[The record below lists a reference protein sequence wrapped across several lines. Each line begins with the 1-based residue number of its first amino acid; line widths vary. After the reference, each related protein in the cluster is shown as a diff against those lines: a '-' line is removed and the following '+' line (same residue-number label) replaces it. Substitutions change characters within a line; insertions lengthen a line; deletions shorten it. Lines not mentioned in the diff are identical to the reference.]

1 MPQINNNFIKNL
13 ANYNYIKNYTNY
25 LILKDIQA
33 LFESN
38 SC

>member
-1 MPQINNNFIKNL
+1 MPQINNNFIKNI